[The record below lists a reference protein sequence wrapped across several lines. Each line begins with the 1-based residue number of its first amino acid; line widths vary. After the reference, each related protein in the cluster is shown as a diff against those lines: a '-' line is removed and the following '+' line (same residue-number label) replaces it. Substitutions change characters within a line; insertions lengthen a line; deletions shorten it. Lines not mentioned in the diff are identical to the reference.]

1 MESHDFGLL
10 ANRGITGG
18 RTRAV
23 EIKVVGLSD
32 KQIRRRASGVP
43 LSAVGGGCGRRRGRR

>member
-23 EIKVVGLSD
+23 EMKVVGLSD
-32 KQIRRRASGVP
+32 KQIRGARLGPAAISSR
-43 LSAVGGGCGRRRGRR
+43 GGCGRRRGRG